1 MGLDSLL
8 GVELSLP
15 VKAIVAFVVVLAL
28 LGIVTW
34 VFRRF
39 GGDRLGAPS
48 ARGGRQPRLAVI
60 DAAAVD
66 NKRRLVLIRRDNV
79 EHLIMIGGPTDVV
92 VEQNIVR
99 AVPVAP
105 PREPPGAR
113 APAEPLARAPAEA
126 LSRSPVDAMRP
137 MASPEIAPRGSAP
150 APRAEPADRGA
161 RGFEPRRPPRE
172 PPRDFV
178 RPPRTQP
185 MPSQGELESPPV
197 DVHPAPPTA
206 DANLAD
212 MAQRLEAALRRP
224 GAAREPLSGREA
236 PASEPQANAQP
247 AEPTAPAAPVPPPSP
262 APAATAPSGAPPQTK
277 PGGASAAATP
287 ANPPSE
293 SKPARTDPKPA
304 AQRSVLDSLEEEMAN
319 LLGRPEKKD

>member
-15 VKAIVAFVVVLAL
+15 VKAIVAFAVVLVL

-34 VFRRF
+34 LFRRI

-66 NKRRLVLIRRDNV
+66 NRRRLVLIRRDNV

-113 APAEPLARAPAEA
+113 APAEPLARAPAES
-126 LSRSPVDAMRP
+126 LSRSPVDTMRP
-137 MASPEIAPRGSAP
+137 VPSPEIAPRGSAP
-150 APRAEPADRGA
+150 PPRAEPADRGA
-161 RGFEPRRPPRE
+161 RGFETRRPAREAPRGE
-172 PPRDFV
+172 APRDFT
-178 RPPRTQP
+178 RPLRTQP
-185 MPSQGELESPPV
+185 MPSRGELEPSPV
-197 DVHPAPPTA
+197 EVHQAPPTA

-224 GAAREPLSGREA
+224 VTGREPLSGREA
-236 PASEPQANAQP
+236 PVSEPQAKVPP
-247 AEPTAPAAPVPPPSP
+247 AEPRASTPPPSP
-262 APAATAPSGAPPQTK
+262 PPAAAAPAGAAPQVKPTGADAPPA
-277 PGGASAAATP
+277 GP
-287 ANPPSE
+287 ALE
-293 SKPARTDPKPA
+293 SKPTRTDPKPA
-304 AQRSVLDSLEEEMAN
+304 EQKSVLDSLEEEMAS